1 MKFLN
6 ITTLAKGSKIIIVDL
21 IKRVLE
27 NRFDIQPSEEFIL
40 DVANYTIERTQLRK
54 LVCET
59 MVLKSSSSDIREDY
73 RLRKIIEL
81 LAIVNRAI
89 DVVSLREGN
98 GNTFP
103 G

>member
-1 MKFLN
+1 MKSLKL
-6 ITTLAKGSKIIIVDL
+6 TALETGSKIIIVDL

-27 NRFDIQPSEEFIL
+27 NRYDIQPNEEFIL
-40 DVANYTIERTQLRK
+40 NVADYTIESTQLTK
-54 LVCET
+54 LMSEN
-59 MVLKSSSSDIREDY
+59 MILKNSSADIREDY

-89 DVVSLREGN
+89 DVVSLRDGS
-98 GNTFP
+98 GNTLL

>member
-6 ITTLAKGSKIIIVDL
+6 LTALETGSKIIIVDL

-27 NRFDIQPSEEFIL
+27 NRYDIQPNEEFIL
-40 DVANYTIERTQLRK
+40 NVADYTIESTQLTR
-54 LVCET
+54 LMSENVI
-59 MVLKSSSSDIREDY
+59 LKNSSADIREDY

-89 DVVSLREGN
+89 DVVSLRDGSE
-98 GNTFP
+98 NTLP

>member
-6 ITTLAKGSKIIIVDL
+6 LTALETGSKIIIVDL

-27 NRFDIQPSEEFIL
+27 NRYDIQPNEEFIL
-40 DVANYTIERTQLRK
+40 DVADYTIERTQLTRLISENIIVK
-54 LVCET
+54 N
-59 MVLKSSSSDIREDY
+59 SSTNIREDY

-89 DVVSLREGN
+89 DVVSLRDGSE
-98 GNTFP
+98 NTLP

>member
-6 ITTLAKGSKIIIVDL
+6 LMALETGSKIIIVDL

-27 NRFDIQPSEEFIL
+27 NRYDIQPNEEFIL
-40 DVANYTIERTQLRK
+40 NVADYTIERTQLTR
-54 LVCET
+54 LISENII
-59 MVLKSSSSDIREDY
+59 LKNSSADIREDY

-89 DVVSLREGN
+89 DVVSLRDGSE
-98 GNTFP
+98 NTLP